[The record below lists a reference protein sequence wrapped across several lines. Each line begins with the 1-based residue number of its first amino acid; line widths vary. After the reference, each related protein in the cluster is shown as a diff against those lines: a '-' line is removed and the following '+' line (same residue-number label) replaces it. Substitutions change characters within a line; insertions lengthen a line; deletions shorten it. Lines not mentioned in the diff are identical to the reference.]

1 MTKTDIIVVARMVA
15 KAIDEARSTCVNAPD
30 EYEVGCG
37 YSTIELQAL
46 SNDELKMLDDALSYC
61 DVNFWLPD
69 KPHINSGA
77 NYTLWIAASVSPFG
91 GEPHV
96 IWGLRKETK

>member
-46 SNDELKMLDDALSYC
+46 SNDELKML
-61 DVNFWLPD
+61 
-69 KPHINSGA
+69 
-77 NYTLWIAASVSPFG
+77 
-91 GEPHV
+91 
-96 IWGLRKETK
+96 